1 MVFLRSRNG
10 KFFCQ
15 IKMIVLKTMCRS
27 CNLYIHNFCGKK
39 LLKWLGISKVIWN
52 MDIWDFY
59 VFENYLHINFCR
71 DFFESSQNTKN
82 MLYRLSER
90 YPLPR
95 CMLPYNLS
103 QKILVQQTFSYIY
116 TNSFMIKICTFLGF
130 FIINY
135 GMFSLSKKS
144 FRIYRIL
151 KQKIISRIF
160 FVWLC
165 HILSGKSATQ
175 RAWNSWAYHI
185 HCVVHCYSNK
195 KIM

>member
-1 MVFLRSRNG
+1 
-10 KFFCQ
+10 
-15 IKMIVLKTMCRS
+15 
-27 CNLYIHNFCGKK
+27 
-39 LLKWLGISKVIWN
+39 
-52 MDIWDFY
+52 
-59 VFENYLHINFCR
+59 
-71 DFFESSQNTKN
+71 

-160 FVWLC
+160 FSCDFVTFCLGNLPLNVLE
-165 HILSGKSATQ
+165 ILELIIYTVLYTATAIKKSCNQLNLIFNEISSLIPT
-175 RAWNSWAYHI
+175 NSI
-185 HCVVHCYSNK
+185 
-195 KIM
+195 